1 MELFSFKDLQN
12 LKTNNKDVLC
22 AGLLASPV
30 FYEYIKETLRSQT
43 IVGLLP
49 VSLQYA
55 GYSDLE
61 DGGVLE
67 PHQAQAQPRVL

>member
-1 MELFSFKDLQN
+1 M
-12 LKTNNKDVLC
+12 
-22 AGLLASPV
+22 
-30 FYEYIKETLRSQT
+30 
-43 IVGLLP
+43 VGLLP